1 MIRRS
6 GLTFL
11 LLLSATIGAMP
22 FSGYSKTYS
31 KTALRGEI
39 CKRID
44 SFHANVGVA
53 VYGLDFKD
61 TLSFNGWKHYPM
73 QSVYKFPLALAILDG
88 VDRGKL
94 SLSQSIH
101 ITKESLDKNT
111 WSPMV
116 KDHPDQDIDI
126 RLDELLTY
134 MVSASDNNACDALFW
149 LAGGTGAANDYI
161 HSLGVSGI
169 AIAATEAQMHK
180 GWAEQYTNWCQPA
193 AMAQLLQLFY
203 DGKILSKKSTAYLMQ
218 LMTESQNSANRLKG
232 RLPENTV
239 VAHKTGTSNT
249 NKKGITAATND
260 VGIVTLPDGKH
271 YAIVVYVS
279 DYRQSMERAEA
290 LIADISKQVWDYFV
304 YK

>member
-1 MIRRS
+1 MVRRS
-6 GLTFL
+6 RISFVL
-11 LLLSATIGAMP
+11 LLCVVLGAVP
-22 FSGYSKTYS
+22 CAGYSKTDS
-31 KTALRGEI
+31 KTVLRGEI
-39 CKRID
+39 GKLID

-53 VYGLDFKD
+53 VCGLDFKD

-73 QSVYKFPLALAILDG
+73 QSVYKFPLAVAILDG
-88 VDRGKL
+88 VDKGKL

-116 KDHPDQDIDI
+116 KDRPGQDIDI

-149 LAGGTGAANDYI
+149 LAGGTRAVNDYI
-161 HSLGVSGI
+161 HGLGITGI

-180 GWAEQYTNWCQPA
+180 GWAAQYTNWCQPV

-203 DGKILSKKSTAYLMQ
+203 GGKILSKKSTGYLMQ

-232 RLPENTV
+232 MLPENTI

-279 DYRQSMERAEA
+279 DYRQSMEKAEA
-290 LIADISKQVWDYFV
+290 LIAGISKQVWDYFV
-304 YK
+304 HK